1 MANTW
6 FEKKQ
11 QRKITCST
19 GGNETESDFILVG
32 KNNTKYLKDVKAIP
46 WKLQHRMVVTDMNK
60 RKLRKVVKNEQI
72 FRRVWKLKE
81 NNMKTKF
88 QERARELAD
97 VDALNLWNTFKN
109 SMLQACD
116 EVCGK
121 KNRSEENKAK
131 YKNIKNRTKKVV
143 ADSIRKE
150 AEKEL
155 TKSNKTPNI
164 FTLVKFMKK
173 NGKDIEG
180 GRCTTGKDGRL
191 GFSEKDRKRIWK
203 DHVEEI
209 MNNENNWDHV
219 TEASIVKK
227 PIKDVIREEM
237 TIAIKVMKPAK
248 VAGPSEVCAEMIFAS
263 GEVGV
268 GVMVDLCQRVL
279 DGKGMP
285 DEWQTSM
292 LVPIF
297 KGKGDVR
304 NCNTYR
310 GVKLLEHAMK
320 IVESV
325 FWREE
330 FEN

>member
-1 MANTW
+1 M
-6 FEKKQ
+6 
-11 QRKITCST
+11 
-19 GGNETESDFILVG
+19 
-32 KNNTKYLKDVKAIP
+32 
-46 WKLQHRMVVTDMNK
+46 
-60 RKLRKVVKNEQI
+60 
-72 FRRVWKLKE
+72 
-81 NNMKTKF
+81 
-88 QERARELAD
+88 
-97 VDALNLWNTFKN
+97 
-109 SMLQACD
+109 
-116 EVCGK
+116 
-121 KNRSEENKAK
+121 
-131 YKNIKNRTKKVV
+131 
-143 ADSIRKE
+143 RKE

-180 GRCTTGKDGRL
+180 GRCMTGKDRRL
-191 GFSEKDRKRIWK
+191 GFSEKDRKRIWR

-209 MNNENNWDHV
+209 TNNENWDHV
-219 TEASIVKK
+219 TEASIVKG
-227 PIKDVIREEM
+227 PIENATREEM

-248 VAGPSEVCAEMIFAS
+248 AAGPSEVCAEMTFAS
-263 GEVGV
+263 GKVGV
-268 GVMVDLCQRVL
+268 SAMMDLCQRVL
-279 DGKGMP
+279 DGKEMP

-297 KGKGDVR
+297 KRKGDVR

-330 FEN
+330 FVN